1 MSVCDV
7 EREHVSSLKKPT
19 VLTIKGLPR
28 DSLVRSVDGRK
39 PLALFFRHRRGFV
52 ERRGQT

>member
-7 EREHVSSLKKPT
+7 ERQRVSSLKEPT
-19 VLTIKGLPR
+19 VLTINGLPR
-28 DSLVRSVDGRK
+28 DSLVRSLDGGK

-52 ERRGQT
+52 EGRGQT